1 MLADSHLFCVFVS
14 HLVLMT
20 GTLAVLSQTLH
31 SLVDESYVLFIDV
44 KSQQPQSSCGAATDA
59 VQELKRLTHQI
70 IVVLVILV
78 AQKVLEMD
86 GDKIHT
92 NRLILLSQDLCCNM
106 DPGSVIYIFHQTQC
120 LAPQTVIT
128 CDQFG
133 MKLPKCLCSLFIKL
147 QISQKLTNVYGL
159 SHLRS
164 C

>member
-1 MLADSHLFCVFVS
+1 
-14 HLVLMT
+14 MT
-20 GTLAVLSQTLH
+20 GTLAVLSQALH

-59 VQELKRLTHQI
+59 VQELKCLTHQI

-78 AQKVLEMD
+78 TQKVLEMD

-92 NRLILLSQDLCCNM
+92 RLILLSQELCGYM

-120 LAPQTVIT
+120 LAPQTATT

-133 MKLPKCLCSLFIKL
+133 RELAKCLCSLLIKL
-147 QISQKLTNVYGL
+147 
-159 SHLRS
+159 
-164 C
+164 